1 MQPLGETSTPQV
13 FSTPCKINTTKE
25 KDYAWAIHHYCYWPE
40 RRNLPEQGSH
50 QFTKGDRVV
59 NIYIKGSIKKLPLG
73 FALLERVD
81 SLQLKMVSDI
91 FPRFFS
97 IYLALKSQD
106 WLWAVYLSLAIS
118 MIRNLLISADLPC
131 SLF

>member
-1 MQPLGETSTPQV
+1 MLLAGASAWRGE
-13 FSTPCKINTTKE
+13 NL
-25 KDYAWAIHHYCYWPE
+25 E

-91 FPRFFS
+91 FPHFFS

-106 WLWAVYLSLAIS
+106 WLWVVYLSLAIS